1 MIRLTLLS
9 QSGIDYDGEVERFQ
23 VETSLGP
30 LEVSGGYADCYE
42 LLLDHAS
49 LKISETMGVKAFAV
63 HLGVLEVKDGRAR
76 ILCSYDEE
84 GGKIDVGRADKAKRR
99 AEQRGRADKAKRRAE
114 QRLAEKA
121 PDLDWQRASASL
133 SRALSRLKAARIAS
147 GGK

>member
-84 GGKIDVGRADKAKRR
+84 GGKIDVGRADR
-99 AEQRGRADKAKRRAE
+99 AKRRAE

>member
-9 QSGIDYDGEVERFQ
+9 QSGIDYDDEVERFL

-99 AEQRGRADKAKRRAE
+99 AEQR
-114 QRLAEKA
+114 LAEKA

>member
-99 AEQRGRADKAKRRAE
+99 AEQRLE
-114 QRLAEKA
+114 EKA

>member
-9 QSGIDYDGEVERFQ
+9 QSGIDYDDEVERFQ

-84 GGKIDVGRADKAKRR
+84 GGKIDVGRADR
-99 AEQRGRADKAKRRAE
+99 AKRRAE

>member
-30 LEVSGGYADCYE
+30 LEVSGSYADCYE

-99 AEQRGRADKAKRRAE
+99 AEQR
-114 QRLAEKA
+114 LAEKA
-121 PDLDWQRASASL
+121 PDLDWQWASASL

>member
-49 LKISETMGVKAFAV
+49 LKISETMGVKSFAV

-84 GGKIDVGRADKAKRR
+84 GGKIDVGRADR
-99 AEQRGRADKAKRRAE
+99 AKRRAE

>member
-9 QSGIDYDGEVERFQ
+9 QSGIDYDDEVERFQ

-99 AEQRGRADKAKRRAE
+99 AEQR
-114 QRLAEKA
+114 LAEKA

>member
-99 AEQRGRADKAKRRAE
+99 AEQR
-114 QRLAEKA
+114 LAEKA

>member
-23 VETSLGP
+23 AETSLGP

-84 GGKIDVGRADKAKRR
+84 GGKIDVGRADR
-99 AEQRGRADKAKRRAE
+99 AKRRAE

>member
-49 LKISETMGVKAFAV
+49 LKISETMGIKAFAV

-84 GGKIDVGRADKAKRR
+84 GGKIDV
-99 AEQRGRADKAKRRAE
+99 GRADKAKRRAE

>member
-84 GGKIDVGRADKAKRR
+84 GDKIDV
-99 AEQRGRADKAKRRAE
+99 GRADKAKRRAE

>member
-9 QSGIDYDGEVERFQ
+9 QSGIDYDDEVERFQ

-99 AEQRGRADKAKRRAE
+99 AEQRLE
-114 QRLAEKA
+114 EKA

>member
-84 GGKIDVGRADKAKRR
+84 GSKIDV
-99 AEQRGRADKAKRRAE
+99 GRADKAKRRAE

>member
-9 QSGIDYDGEVERFQ
+9 QSGIDYDDEVERFQ

-84 GGKIDVGRADKAKRR
+84 GDKIDV
-99 AEQRGRADKAKRRAE
+99 GRADKAKRRAE

-133 SRALSRLKAARIAS
+133 NRALSRLKAARIAS